1 MREQMK
7 TIACHP
13 ERSEGSAVEFSLF
26 EPNTVPYLT
35 AVAFSMLV
43 MNSLR
48 QATGSQVRLA
58 RFDLHHPHHR

>member
-1 MREQMK
+1 VACRAETVTAALMREQMK

-26 EPNTVPYLT
+26 ESNTVPYLT

-48 QATGSQVRLA
+48 QATSS
-58 RFDLHHPHHR
+58 

>member
-1 MREQMK
+1 VACRGESVTAALMREQVK

-13 ERSEGSAVEFSLF
+13 EHSEGSAVLFSLF
-26 EPNTVPYLT
+26 EIEYGFIPA

-48 QATGSQVRLA
+48 QATGA
-58 RFDLHHPHHR
+58 PE